1 MYLCILSA
9 IFCICQAGLGPVW
22 VAVTVGFI
30 RATHVWVKFF
40 VAAAARFIPPFMTR
54 ARKLQQTTFKNNGDG
69 NGHGQWQWL
78 WLLLSLVQKCCTI
91 PSEPSHRWRGRRGV
105 SRILFYRE
113 CARLQFIG
121 TTDDAPRIYWS
132 WSPLPCL
139 ASTSLSS
146 GSLNFFAHLHLGVLG
161 LGIHIF
167 WGHCFGPCVM

>member
-1 MYLCILSA
+1 MYLCIISA
-9 IFCICQAGLGPVW
+9 IFCICQAGLGLVW

-78 WLLLSLVQKCCTI
+78 WLLLSLVQNCCTI
-91 PSEPSHRWRGRRGV
+91 PSEPSHRWRGSRRV

-132 WSPLPCL
+132 PLPCP

>member
-1 MYLCILSA
+1 M
-9 IFCICQAGLGPVW
+9 W

-91 PSEPSHRWRGRRGV
+91 PSEPSRADGSRRV

-113 CARLQFIG
+113 CAACNLLAPPMTRRVFIG
-121 TTDDAPRIYWS
+121 AG
-132 WSPLPCL
+132 LPCL
-139 ASTSLSS
+139 ASRPLLCRQVRWTFL
-146 GSLNFFAHLHLGVLG
+146 LICTWAFLGWAFTFSEDIVLARVWCSFQG
-161 LGIHIF
+161 LPGFCQFISWQF
-167 WGHCFGPCVM
+167 